1 MILLQTL
8 QNDGA
13 LNFVQFFFLDHPV
26 LLYGA
31 ALSEISDDVTDLGR
45 FKPEAFLYMFQ
56 SERDEDV
63 ESFADG
69 LEHDKVEW
77 NSRQRIEHT
86 KDLSARSLR
95 RAVAV
100 T

>member
-1 MILLQTL
+1 
-8 QNDGA
+8 
-13 LNFVQFFFLDHPV
+13 
-26 LLYGA
+26 
-31 ALSEISDDVTDLGR
+31 
-45 FKPEAFLYMFQ
+45 MFQ

-100 T
+100 TWKIVICILLVHQAELTV